1 MRVAVRLTAMA
12 SLMTL
17 ALGAQAASVVVPA
30 GTGVYSGLIFTG
42 SGTLTF
48 SADLTSALGAG
59 KVSVSSFGA
68 AVGSILKDSN
78 GLYSQISV
86 SAPLTSL
93 TIDTSTNQVVGAA
106 TAGGVTQVV
115 PVFKSVSSGGSLT
128 VTDLDVDLANKRV
141 YATLIGGNGVGTL
154 TNFYLWNI
162 GSITGSTAISGPGTF
177 STTLSGL
184 SITAEGVN
192 KFSQSLGLLSLGKS
206 ALSGVTDFGTITS
219 VIGTTP
225 PPFIPEPNTYAL
237 MGLGLMGVALAARRH
252 AKR

>member
-12 SLMTL
+12 SLIAL

-68 AVGSILKDSN
+68 AVGTILKDSN
-78 GLYSQISV
+78 GLYSKVSV

-219 VIGTTP
+219 VIAVP
-225 PPFIPEPNTYAL
+225 VIPEPETYAL
-237 MGLGLMGVALAARRH
+237 MGLGLVGVALAARPH
-252 AKR
+252 TKR

>member
-1 MRVAVRLTAMA
+1 MMRVALRLTSMA

-17 ALGAQAASVVVPA
+17 ALGAQAASVVVPT
-30 GTGVYSGLIFTG
+30 GTGLYYGLTFIG

-48 SADLTSALGAG
+48 SAELTSALDAG
-59 KVSVSSFGA
+59 KVSVSPFGA
-68 AVGSILKDSN
+68 AVGTILKDSD
-78 GLYSQISV
+78 GLYSQVSV

-93 TIDTSTNQVVGAA
+93 TIDTSTNRVVGAT
-106 TAGGVTQVV
+106 TAGGLTQVV
-115 PVFKSVSSGGSLT
+115 PVLKSVSSGGSLT
-128 VTDLDVDLANKRV
+128 VTDLNVDLANKRV

-154 TNFYLWNI
+154 TNFYLWDI

-184 SITAEGVN
+184 SITAGGFN

-219 VIGTTP
+219 VIGTP
-225 PPFIPEPNTYAL
+225 PLIPEPSTYAL